1 MGHMDDRLSQTMHD
15 FTKCHLGAHM
25 NAIGALTQPLSMFRH
40 HRSLE
45 WSVWL
50 GSPATTQ
57 MAAASS
63 RVVARLV
70 AHTVSCASLAGAV
83 NDFQK
88 DKQFRKLNAVKDTI
102 EIKTLR
108 GGHLTMVTNHDLVV
122 GDVVILD
129 AGDKIVA
136 DMLMFESHGLVVDE
150 ASLTGESEPI
160 KKHLDSDPWLRSGTQ
175 VMRGLA
181 HLPHMKG
188 GKVVAYTAAFFLI
201 QYGRVRPSISIKLIL
216 IPYLMCPSRSLKA
229 VDGPS

>member
-1 MGHMDDRLSQTMHD
+1 M
-15 FTKCHLGAHM
+15 
-25 NAIGALTQPLSMFRH
+25 QPLS
-40 HRSLE
+40 E
-45 WSVWL
+45 
-50 GSPATTQ
+50 PA
-57 MAAASS
+57 
-63 RVVARLV
+63 LV
-70 AHTVSCASLAGAV
+70 TPLYDAGAV

-129 AGDKIVA
+129 AGDKLVA

-175 VMRGLA
+175 VRDMCSTPELRQEACLACWGCERSSYILLTQKNMVIHEYMAFNLCSLPDAPSFQVSEGSGRALVIAVGLNSEW
-181 HLPHMKG
+181 
-188 GKVVAYTAAFFLI
+188 GKTMTLMEDAGDDPTPLQARQAPALSSGAA
-201 QYGRVRPSISIKLIL
+201 VP
-216 IPYLMCPSRSLKA
+216 
-229 VDGPS
+229 

>member
-1 MGHMDDRLSQTMHD
+1 MQPPSEP
-15 FTKCHLGAHM
+15 
-25 NAIGALTQPLSMFRH
+25 ALVTP
-40 HRSLE
+40 
-45 WSVWL
+45 VYD
-50 GSPATTQ
+50 
-57 MAAASS
+57 
-63 RVVARLV
+63 
-70 AHTVSCASLAGAV
+70 AGAV

-129 AGDKIVA
+129 AGDKLVA

-175 VMRGLA
+175 VSGPWLRSVTQARGLPCLLDGA
-181 HLPHMKG
+181 VNAMVICRALVIAVG
-188 GKVVAYTAAFFLI
+188 LDFLSL
-201 QYGRVRPSISIKLIL
+201 RPSP
-216 IPYLMCPSRSLKA
+216 PYAFRSLKA
-229 VDGPS
+229 AGGRS